1 MAIFNGM
8 LASAPLTSTG
18 SATHTGFR
26 FATSTV

>member
-26 FATSTV
+26 FAT